1 MFWLFG
7 MMKWLLIREMQM
19 RLRRRA
25 LMNLKLIYIRPFKR
39 SVWTRESYLV
49 MDLNG
54 KTNDSVSVGNIGSGI
69 TQVIQL
75 SLYVTV
81 SFVGFLGNLLVCIA
95 IYLQKKRKPNE
106 FFILNLALT
115 DLGASIFSIPL
126 DLTELLSGKFLLGP
140 TMCHVVYP
148 IQTVLMGTSVLTLL
162 CLSAERHRAIVSPLK
177 PKIQEQTAF
186 VMITATWLVSM
197 AAVAPYASIL
207 QLEGEHCLEK
217 WPRDIYVKTFT
228 ISVFL
233 LLYFVPLVAITA
245 NYARVMHKLNCEM
258 KRLKN
263 LFSGRNHSLCKQVQK
278 RADQNIRVV
287 KVFVTAVVVFAICLL
302 PNHVLWLWHD
312 FGDGKNFKYFNEVV
326 VFCHIMVYINSAI
339 NPFIFGKLRLNHCC
353 NGSDK
358 KRGRSESSLISRL
371 SSKAPKFYLRVR
383 EISDIMSR
391 PSFIKRV
398 QQEWQV
404 EEGEAVV

>member
-1 MFWLFG
+1 
-7 MMKWLLIREMQM
+7 
-19 RLRRRA
+19 
-25 LMNLKLIYIRPFKR
+25 
-39 SVWTRESYLV
+39 

-54 KTNDSVSVGNIGSGI
+54 ETNDSVSIANIGSEI

-81 SFVGFLGNLLVCIA
+81 SFVGSLGNLLVCVA

-106 FFILNLALT
+106 FFILNLAIT

-126 DLTELLSGKFLLGP
+126 DLTELLSGKFLLGF

-162 CLSAERHRAIVSPLK
+162 CLSTERHRAIVSPLK
-177 PKIQEQTAF
+177 PKLQEKTAF
-186 VMITATWLVSM
+186 VMITATWLVSV

-207 QLEGEHCLEK
+207 HLEGEHCLEK

-233 LLYFVPLVAITA
+233 LLYFVPLLAITV
-245 NYARVMHKLNCEM
+245 NYVRVMQKLNCEM
-258 KRLKN
+258 KRLKH
-263 LFSGRNHSLCKQVQK
+263 LFSGRNHSLCKHVQK
-278 RADQNIRVV
+278 RADQNVRVV

-326 VFCHIMVYINSAI
+326 VFCQIMVYINSAI
-339 NPFIFGKLRLNHCC
+339 NPFIFGKLRFNYCC
-353 NGSDK
+353 NSSDK
-358 KRGRSESSLISRL
+358 KRKHSESSLISRL
-371 SSKAPKFYLRVR
+371 SSNAPKFYLRVR
-383 EISDIMSR
+383 EMSDIMSR

-398 QQEWQV
+398 QQQWQV

>member
-1 MFWLFG
+1 
-7 MMKWLLIREMQM
+7 
-19 RLRRRA
+19 
-25 LMNLKLIYIRPFKR
+25 MNLKLIYQAFQAFCLDSFFI
-39 SVWTRESYLV
+39 

-54 KTNDSVSVGNIGSGI
+54 KTNDSVSVENIGSEI

-75 SLYVTV
+75 SLYVMV
-81 SFVGFLGNLLVCIA
+81 SFVGSLGNLLVCIA

-126 DLTELLSGKFLLGP
+126 DLAELLSGKFLLGP

-162 CLSAERHRAIVSPLK
+162 CLSTERHRAIVSPLK
-177 PKIQEQTAF
+177 PKIQEKTAF
-186 VMITATWLVSM
+186 GMITATWLVSV

-207 QLEGEHCLEK
+207 HLEGDQCLEK

-228 ISVFL
+228 MSVFL
-233 LLYFVPLVAITA
+233 LLYFVPLVAITV
-245 NYARVMHKLNCEM
+245 NYVRVMQKLNCEV
-258 KRLKN
+258 KRLKH
-263 LFSGRNHSLCKQVQK
+263 LFSGRYHSLCKHVQK
-278 RADQNIRVV
+278 RSDQNIRVV

-312 FGDGKNFKYFNEVV
+312 FGEGNNFKYFNEVV

-353 NGSDK
+353 NDSHK
-358 KRGRSESSLISRL
+358 KHRRIETSLISRL

-398 QQEWQV
+398 HQEWQV